1 MTIGCT
7 ILPRVPQ
14 DGKPS
19 NIGLP
24 LDNVG
29 SFVMVL
35 NTDRPTLRGAI
46 GELCLSGK
54 LVGKGYI
61 NQQDLT
67 RDKFPYLE
75 KYGER

>member
-7 ILPRVPQ
+7 MLPRVPQ
-14 DGKPS
+14 DGRPS

-24 LDNVG
+24 FENVG
-29 SFVMVL
+29 SFVMVP

-46 GELCLSGK
+46 GEFCVSGK
-54 LVGKGYI
+54 LVGTGYL
-61 NQQDLT
+61 NRQELT
-67 RDKFPYLE
+67 RDKFPYME